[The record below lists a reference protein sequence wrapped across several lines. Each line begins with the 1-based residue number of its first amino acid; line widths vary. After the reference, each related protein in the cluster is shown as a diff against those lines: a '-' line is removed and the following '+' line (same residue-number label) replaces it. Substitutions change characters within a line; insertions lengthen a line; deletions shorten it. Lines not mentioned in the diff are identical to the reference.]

1 MYNLM
6 NEAIFLARHQV
17 QSEPGFIVGPIAWL
31 FGAILNFMFNI
42 AYWITPNNSL
52 GLAIIMLTI
61 VAFTMMLPLNIKAQ
75 RSMIA
80 MQKLNPE
87 IEKIKQ
93 KYGNKNDAETKQK
106 IGQETQAL
114 MAKHKV
120 SPLGSCLPMLVQ
132 MPLFFGILYIMNQS
146 YLYIDT
152 LNSLYVEMAVAIQ
165 AVPGYLDTLRPLAE
179 GLIPN
184 GWNANFNEF
193 GGHLRDQVTVFGN
206 MQGYTPDQVSY
217 MWNNFSL
224 SPYSYDLSR
233 AALAQMST
241 TDVIAWGIPEHV
253 ARVLDRFTAAH
264 WDALFYGG
272 YVPGGSVFVTG
283 IGNVNAVAGLNPA
296 YVPALQSIYSRLNQI
311 EFFLGLSLKEQSGWF
326 PPGIIIPILAVITTT
341 ATSWFSQQINK
352 SKDPN
357 QKTMQTVMMVVMP
370 LFMGFITVSF
380 PVAVG
385 LYWITSNLY
394 RLIQQIIMNK
404 KAGVPFRLPFMK
416 KEEA

>member
-6 NEAIFLARHQV
+6 YEALFLGRHQV
-17 QSEPGFIVGPIAWL
+17 QSEPGFVVGPIAWL
-31 FGAILNFMFNI
+31 FGTILNFMFNI

-52 GLAIIMLTI
+52 GLAIIMLTL

-93 KYGNKNDAETKQK
+93 KYGNKTDAETKQK

-114 MAKHKV
+114 MSKNKV
-120 SPLGSCLPMLVQ
+120 NPLGSCLPMLIQ
-132 MPLFFGILYIMNQS
+132 MPLFFGLLHIMNQS

-152 LNSLYVEMAVAIQ
+152 LNSLYVEMATAIQ
-165 AVPGYLDTLRPLAE
+165 AVPGYMETLQSLAFE
-179 GLIPN
+179 LVPAGWRAN
-184 GWNANFNEF
+184 G
-193 GGHLRDQVTVFGN
+193 
-206 MQGYTPDQVSY
+206 
-217 MWNNFSL
+217 
-224 SPYSYDLSR
+224 
-233 AALAQMST
+233 AALMADVNNLMAGGMTQADALYVALNRLGT
-241 TDVIAWGIPEHV
+241 TDVIVLAEPTHL

-264 WDALFYGG
+264 WEVLFYGG
-272 YVPGGSVFVTG
+272 AVPGTQLTVP
-283 IGNVNAVAGLNPA
+283 GLNPA
-296 YVPALQSIYSRLNQI
+296 YLDGVQSIYSRLNQI
-311 EFFLGLSLKEQSGWF
+311 EVFLGLPLKEDSGWF

-380 PVAVG
+380 PAAVG

-394 RLIQQIIMNK
+394 RLVQQIIMNK

-416 KEEA
+416 KAEAES